1 MDALLMSI
9 IELIKSSPLIITP
22 AEKDQWITQVLP
34 KLDEAGLLK
43 VQTTLQEG
51 QKAHEEYQ
59 KKRLEHLKDK
69 YTKVQ
74 EILKDVH
81 KKALQYKEE
90 KNRKEDQIAIE
101 ALEREL
107 EEL

>member
-1 MDALLMSI
+1 MDTLRMNI
-9 IELIKSSPLIITP
+9 IELIKSSPLITT
-22 AEKDQWITQVLP
+22 AEEKDEWISQVLP
-34 KLDEAGLLK
+34 KLDEEALIK
-43 VQTTLQEG
+43 VQSTFQEG
-51 QKAHEEYQ
+51 QAAHEEYQ